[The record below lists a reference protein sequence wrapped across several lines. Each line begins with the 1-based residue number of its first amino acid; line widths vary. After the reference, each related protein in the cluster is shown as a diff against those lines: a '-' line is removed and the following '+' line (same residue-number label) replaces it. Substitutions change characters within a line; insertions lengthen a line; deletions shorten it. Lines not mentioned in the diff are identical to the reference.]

1 MYQENVREA
10 VGGLRPGAPLTEGPL
25 CILPLHGTTK
35 VKARYVLLEQA
46 IERGTLTI
54 TEVSEGGSVPFLH
67 AVNKGPWPVL
77 IFDGEELIGAKQN
90 RIANATILVGV
101 GKTVLPVSCVE
112 QGRWSQRSRAFS
124 SGTYASHPKLRSE
137 KERQVR
143 EHLLAEARR
152 REAGATAD
160 VRERAAE
167 ALAGQPDDRDAG
179 TIHPAPDLEP
189 QSVRAQRF
197 RSDQGAVWNEVERMN
212 YSLGV
217 HSPTSAMAD
226 AYQAG
231 KDDLDKTLR
240 KLALAGEGGAAAGG
254 AAGLGADTAVGVV
267 VFVGGRFV
275 CLDMLRPA
283 KRFGRLYQ
291 KLLRGYALEAQLHR
305 APAAKDFDPEA
316 ATLRLLAELLEAGV
330 DDQPG
335 ADLGFDLR
343 LETKQVSGAGL
354 LWDDELIQLSVFP
367 KATV

>member
-10 VGGLRPGAPLTEGPL
+10 VGGLKFGAPRAEGPL

-112 QGRWSQRSRAFS
+112 QGRWSHRSRAFS

-152 REAGATAD
+152 REAEATAGVHGRD
-160 VRERAAE
+160 VGMT
-167 ALAGQPDDRDAG
+167 AGQSGRRDAG

-212 YSLGV
+212 YSLGI

-240 KLALAGEGGAAAGG
+240 KLALDDG
-254 AAGLGADTAVGVV
+254 AAGVGADTAVGVV

-275 CLDMLRPA
+275 CLDLLRPA

-316 ATLRLLAELLEAGV
+316 ATLRLLAELMEAGV

-343 LETKQVSGAGL
+343 LETKQVSGSGL